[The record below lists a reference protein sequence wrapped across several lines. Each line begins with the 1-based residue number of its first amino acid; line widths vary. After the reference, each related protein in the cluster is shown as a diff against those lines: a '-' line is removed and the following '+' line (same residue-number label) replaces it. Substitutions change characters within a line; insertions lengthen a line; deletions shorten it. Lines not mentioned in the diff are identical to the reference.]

1 MLHLVGGIGHG
12 VFVVALLV
20 VCVHAT
26 SVCWLL
32 VQHLRLRRAA
42 LAEETRLLAMPM
54 PADRELPDVLV
65 QIPSFNEGVLVR
77 RVAEAISRVDWPTA
91 KLHVQILD
99 DSTDDSAAQAR
110 HAAEALAGAG
120 IDAVLLHRAVR
131 TGFKAGALAAGLAQS
146 PHEFVAVLDADYLP
160 RPDFLRACMRPMLLD
175 PGLALVQARC
185 DFINPKENSLTAVQ
199 QRMLDGHFAVE
210 QATRSWLGLLLPFN
224 GTCGIW
230 RREAIEDA
238 GGWQGDT
245 LAEDLDLSFRAQ
257 AKGWRARYLVTVT
270 VPGELPSG
278 FDAWEGQQY
287 RWVKGFAQGA
297 RKLLPVIWRSGL
309 DLRRKIAATFHLGG
323 CVVGPVISAAVV
335 AGLLDLLAGEG
346 VTPLSGALLALAVGE
361 GFGSMAMML
370 LLGQSTARGT
380 SMLVEAARLPQVL
393 WVSHQLALRNLLG
406 SFEAFLGRGSAFV
419 RTPKQAAQ
427 GEAVSVNPPAAGP
440 GRFQQSDR

>member
-1 MLHLVGGIGHG
+1 MLHLIGEIGHW

-26 SVCWLL
+26 SVWWLL
-32 VQHLRLRRAA
+32 VQHMRLRRTA
-42 LAEETRLLAMPM
+42 LAEESRLLAMPM

-65 QIPSFNEGVLVR
+65 QIPSFNEGALLGR
-77 RVAEAISRVDWPTA
+77 IAEAISRLDWPIA

-110 HAAEALAGAG
+110 QAAEALERAG
-120 IDAVLLHRAVR
+120 IDAILLHRTVR
-131 TGFKAGALAAGLAQS
+131 TGFKAGALAAGMAQS
-146 PHEFVAVLDADYLP
+146 RQEFVAVLDADYVP

-185 DFINPKENSLTAVQ
+185 DFINAGENSLTAVQ

-224 GTCGIW
+224 GTCGVW
-230 RREAIEDA
+230 RRAAIEEA

-257 AKGWRARYLVTVT
+257 AKGWKARYLVTVT

-278 FDAWEGQQY
+278 FNAWEGQQH

-297 RKLLPVIWRSGL
+297 RKLLPVVWRSGL
-309 DLRRKIAATFHLGG
+309 DLRKKVAATFHLGG

-335 AGLLDLLAGEG
+335 GGVLDLVAGEG
-346 VTPLSGALLALAVGE
+346 VTLLDGTLLALAVVG
-361 GFGSMAMML
+361 GVGSMAMML

-380 SMLVEAARLPQVL
+380 SILVELARLPQVL
-393 WVSHQLALRNLLG
+393 WVSHQLALTHLLG
-406 SFEAFLGRGSAFV
+406 NFEAFLGRGSAFV
-419 RTPKQAAQ
+419 RTPKQAARS
-427 GEAVSVNPPAAGP
+427 EVPPEG
-440 GRFQQSDR
+440 G